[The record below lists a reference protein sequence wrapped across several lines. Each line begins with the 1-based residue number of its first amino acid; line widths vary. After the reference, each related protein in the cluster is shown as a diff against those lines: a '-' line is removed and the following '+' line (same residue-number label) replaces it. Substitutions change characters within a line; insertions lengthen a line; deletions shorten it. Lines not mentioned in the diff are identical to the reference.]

1 MLVFLIHSDQQ
12 CLFTRLS
19 TGLFFLLSLHLV
31 SCAGNGSHHISQD
44 VLLNSIEKEIA
55 PTIIDVRSQSEYES
69 GHVPGAIHLPFYSLW
84 TRQSEIGSLKKEQV
98 VLYCEHGPRAG
109 IAKFELWTAGFEKI
123 LYLEGHMSGWKER
136 KLPMEK

>member
-1 MLVFLIHSDQQ
+1 MIHSHPQ
-12 CLFTRLS
+12 CFFTRLS
-19 TGLFFLLSLHLV
+19 MGLVFLLSLLLV

-44 VLLNSIEKEIA
+44 VLWTSIEKGTA

-84 TRQSEIGSLKKEQV
+84 TRQSEIRSPKDEQV
-98 VLYCEHGPRAG
+98 ILYCEHGPRAG
-109 IAKFELWTAGFEKI
+109 IAKFDLWTAGFEKI

>member
-1 MLVFLIHSDQQ
+1 MIHSHPQFF
-12 CLFTRLS
+12 FTRLS
-19 TGLFFLLSLHLV
+19 TGLFIPLSLLLV
-31 SCAGNGSHHISQD
+31 SCTGNGSHHISQEA
-44 VLLNSIEKEIA
+44 LLTSIEKGTA

>member
-1 MLVFLIHSDQQ
+1 MIHSGQQ
-12 CLFTRLS
+12 FFFTRLS
-19 TGLFFLLSLHLV
+19 TGLFILLSLHLV

-44 VLLNSIEKEIA
+44 VLLTSIENGTA

-69 GHVPGAIHLPFYSLW
+69 GHIPGAIHLPFYAMW
-84 TRQSEIGSLKKEQV
+84 TRQSEIESPKKEQI